1 MIRSFFFNI
10 FLVIHTVIFCLWD
23 FIITSFDIGDNT
35 FHFFVTRP
43 WAKVI
48 LWVSGV
54 KGRVTGLDN
63 LQTGKPYI
71 FMSNHQSYFDIFVL
85 LANIPVGFKFIM
97 KQELMKIFLLGPAMR
112 RSGHIGIERKDP
124 KKAIQSMNRAAEK
137 IKNGTSVLIFPE
149 GTRSPD
155 GRLQAFKKG
164 GFHLAV
170 KSGCDIVP
178 VYIHGTNRIVP
189 KGSLRINNKG
199 MYKLYIGSPIQV
211 KGCKKKDI
219 PKLMKQVRD
228 AMLNCRLCD

>member
-10 FLVIHTVIFCLWD
+10 FLVIHTIIFCLWG
-23 FIITSFDIGDNT
+23 FMLSLFDDGGKKL
-35 FHFFVTRP
+35 HFFGAMP
-43 WAKVI
+43 WARVI
-48 LWVSGV
+48 LWISGV
-54 KGRVTGLDN
+54 KGSVSGLDN

-85 LANIPVGFKFIM
+85 LANIPVAFKFIM
-97 KQELMKIFLLGPAMR
+97 KQELMKIFLLGPIMR
-112 RSGHIGIERKDP
+112 RAGYIGLERKDP
-124 KKAIQSMNRAAEK
+124 RKAVKSMNRAAEK
-137 IKNGTSVLIFPE
+137 IRNGASVLIFPE

-155 GRLQAFKKG
+155 GRLQTFKKG

-178 VYIHGTNRIVP
+178 VYIQGTHRIVP
-189 KGSLRINNKG
+189 KGSFRINNKG

-219 PKLMKQVRD
+219 PKLMDRVRD
-228 AMLNCRLCD
+228 AMLNFRLRD